1 MVKKRKKTCQIH
13 VGPVCIG
20 GTAPV
25 SVQSMTKTDTRDARA
40 TLAQIHRLEKAGCE
54 IIRVAVPDEA
64 AAASLP
70 AIVKNSRIPVIA
82 DIHFHYRL
90 ALKAIAAGVAGL
102 RLNPGNIGSR
112 QKIAAVLEQARDRGI
127 SIRIGVNSG
136 SLEKDLRKQ
145 YGGPTPEALVE
156 SALRSIELFEHLDFT
171 SIKVSIKSP
180 DVVTTVDAYR
190 LLSRKTRYPLHIGIT
205 EAGTLFSG
213 TIKSAVG
220 LGILLSEGIGDTL
233 RVSLSADPVEEVRA
247 GFAILKALGL
257 REHGPEII
265 SCPTCGRCQ
274 IDVIS
279 LARTIEAKLSSM
291 KLPLKIAVMG
301 CEVNGPGEA
310 READIGIAG
319 SRSKGVLFKHGAI
332 IRRCDKSDLLK
343 EFYRELATL
352 SEEKT

>member
-352 SEEKT
+352 TEEKT

>member
-20 GTAPV
+20 GAAPV

-82 DIHFHYRL
+82 DIHFHHRL

>member
-20 GTAPV
+20 GAAPV

-40 TLAQIHRLEKAGCE
+40 TLAQIRLLEEAGCE

-70 AIVKNSRIPVIA
+70 AIVKKSPIPVIA
-82 DIHFHYRL
+82 DIHFHHRL

-112 QKIAAVLEQARDRGI
+112 QKIAAVLERARDRGI

-136 SLEKDLRKQ
+136 SLEKDIRKQ

-156 SALRSIELFEHLDFT
+156 SALRSIDLFEQF
-171 SIKVSIKSP
+171 SFRNIKISIKSP

-233 RVSLSADPVEEVRA
+233 RVSLSADPAEEVRA

-257 REHGPEII
+257 RQHGPEII

-274 IDVIS
+274 IDVVS
-279 LARTIEAKLSSM
+279 LARKIETKLSSQRR
-291 KLPLKIAVMG
+291 PLKIAVMG

-319 SRSKGVLFKHGAI
+319 SRNKGVLFKHGAI
-332 IRRCDKSDLLK
+332 IRRCHKSDLLE

-352 SEEKT
+352 TEE

>member
-274 IDVIS
+274 IDVVS
-279 LARTIEAKLSSM
+279 LAREIETKLSSQRR
-291 KLPLKIAVMG
+291 PLKIAVMG

-352 SEEKT
+352 TEEKT

>member
-1 MVKKRKKTCQIH
+1 MVKKRKKTCRIH

-136 SLEKDLRKQ
+136 SLEKDIRKQ

-220 LGILLSEGIGDTL
+220 LGIPLSEGIGDTL

-319 SRSKGVLFKHGAI
+319 SRNKGVLFKRGAI
-332 IRRCDKSDLLK
+332 IRRCDKSDLLE